1 MSDSTIR
8 MTPIDSAAVEN
19 PPAGKLKIFLGLDG
33 VLRSK
38 NSSGVVTAYATGI
51 SPEEV
56 QDIVGAFIQNSTQV
70 IANYD
75 DNANALTFTI
85 VQNQISHSAIANLGA
100 DDHAQ
105 YLTNARGDVR
115 YYLKAFI
122 DSTFAKIADYVS
134 NTTLASTLLNYIGT
148 SEKGNANGV
157 ATLDAAVKIPLV
169 QIPNGIDHTGLAN
182 RGTNTHAQIDSHLAS
197 VLNPH
202 GTTKAQVGLEFAE
215 NTSDLNKPIST
226 ATQNALNNKSD
237 SNHIHADATQAD
249 SGFMSALDKTKLDNI
264 ISGILPFLQNN
275 VINTSNVT
283 FQTLTD
289 LQIPV
294 VAGKRYKFEAYILF
308 SSLATGTGIGLSIG
322 GTATGILRSIA
333 EAPVT
338 NTPGT
343 GNKFS
348 GPISALNSVVTT
360 TGVGAANTQY
370 RAQIEGVFTALTS
383 GFIYPQFRSET
394 NGTAITVYA
403 DSNLEYK
410 EY

>member
-19 PPAGKLKIFLGLDG
+19 PPAGKLRVFLGLDG
-33 VLRSK
+33 VIRTK
-38 NSSGVVTAYATGI
+38 NSSGLVTAYATGI

-56 QDIVGAFIQNSTQV
+56 QDIVGSFIQNSAQV

-85 VQNQISHSAIANLGA
+85 VQNQISHSAISNLGA

-148 SEKGNANGV
+148 SEKGTANGV

-202 GTTKAQVGLEFAE
+202 GTTQAQVGLDQVN
-215 NTSDLNKPIST
+215 NTSDANKPISI

-237 SNHIHADATQAD
+237 SNHTHADATQAVA
-249 SGFMSALDKTKLDNI
+249 GFMSALDKTKLDNI

-283 FQTLTD
+283 FQNLTD

-294 VAGKRYKFEAYILF
+294 VAGKRYKFKAQILF
-308 SSLATGTGIGLSIG
+308 SSVATGTGIGLSIG
-322 GTATGILRSIA
+322 GTATGLLRGFCGMPIS
-333 EAPVT
+333 
-338 NTPGT
+338 NTAGT
-343 GNKFS
+343 GNKFH
-348 GPISALNSVVTT
+348 GVLTALNGIVTS

-370 RAQIEGVFTALTS
+370 MAEIEGVFTALTS
-383 GFIYPQFRSET
+383 GFIYPQFRSEV
-394 NGTAITVYA
+394 NGSAVTAYA